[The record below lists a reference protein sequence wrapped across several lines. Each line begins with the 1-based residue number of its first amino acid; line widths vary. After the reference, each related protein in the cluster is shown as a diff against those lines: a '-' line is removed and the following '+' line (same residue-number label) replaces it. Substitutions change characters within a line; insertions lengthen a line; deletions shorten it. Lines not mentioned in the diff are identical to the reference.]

1 MEKNNPL
8 LWTMALTALGTVNAV
23 AQTDVTDKITNADFA
38 GTNTECAGWTLSGFN
53 GNAENCLESY
63 QGAAGNSYNLKQ
75 KITLPAGNYR
85 LVGYAFYRQGGTYN
99 AASGESHAFMVVGS
113 RKIPVRTLASESVA
127 SYPNSMA
134 QANQAFQSGLYRN
147 EVVFSLDKEQEVEI
161 GFEGTHVNDNKNSW
175 FIVGSVK
182 LFSCGVDA
190 TSEVANAGFESDF
203 DGWVNSGFQ
212 RQQNTSF
219 PSKVGT
225 YYCEKWDGNNLADAD
240 IHQEVALPDGI
251 YSLSAVGAFGGS
263 GFSFYAG
270 DKDVAVTSEG
280 YYTIE
285 NIEVTGGKLTI
296 GARIKG
302 ATSNWARFDDVR
314 LTLSETSLEVLKKEL
329 TQKIAVAINKA
340 NVDSSDESIREAL
353 IKLSGLQ
360 LEVNLMTFAQYKACK
375 NDEAGNFVEQIAEL
389 DTEISKAVANKK
401 QYDAAINSYKSLE
414 GAKAELDAAYNAA
427 DENAQTACKTLYED
441 AVGAYENFMT
451 ECEDA
456 YNKGTAGT
464 LFSDSSIDEK
474 IKALEETL
482 SEATNAIKS
491 GNQNYIDYVLV
502 DNAITR
508 MLSVYADASATL
520 YRELSDVN
528 NDVYGDMYTAALVE
542 LNAIKRN
549 ITAVENA
556 NEEGKTTTDE
566 ALTCSALKDKHIA
579 ALAAAEKKINELV
592 EAKVT
597 KADELKANYK
607 LACEDMNTLTD
618 AVTAT
623 LDGEKETDFQE
634 VVSDIKAD
642 IAALQ
647 AKVDAANKAHIIK
660 GETPFCDGY
669 DTDKAA
675 IEKKISEVLAVK
687 VAEFKANAKSMK
699 TIEDLQAKFNTAK
712 SNPADKENPGV
723 NELVSADDKYVVNGI
738 YADTETAIQKEISDY
753 SAAAAKAYGEGKA
766 GEYNKTLNVSGT
778 EAKIDTYFAHAK
790 EALAKYE
797 EIAGALKADN
807 EALAELKGLVAD
819 RGDVTV
825 GASTADGAVTYGKRI
840 EELTAAIATAQKAL
854 DAAIAKKDVE
864 HYTEMMNLT
873 VNTAIASGIAE
884 LKDAYEDDKSAWDAK
899 QQELAQE
906 RMCAEADALIAGI
919 KLPEEYTKEEY
930 GLKADELETE
940 RQKIV
945 AAVETIKGEIES
957 ARQADVADAIA
968 ILPEIIAKIKA
979 EEANAATLE
988 IKAGEILAEF
998 EAEQEAKAVKDAAI
1012 KNLNEQLNGRAK
1024 TKTEAEIIG
1033 VANLNKDTNK
1043 TADFAKE
1050 ISDLQTLID
1059 ALTAEVGNSFAAE
1072 TLRKDNKD
1080 EVIKE
1085 EGKDEQTVP
1094 GYDTRVDD
1102 LNTKVAALR
1111 SKAEAATA
1119 NWNAYNELKKYVA
1132 DSKVA
1137 ETIAVAK
1144 EGVKVATG
1152 DTLTHYQTII
1162 TGYENRL
1169 GTETALGEGSIWEA
1183 IDKAYNPKKY
1193 DSKSTSEG
1201 DAVAQK
1207 AAIIS
1212 RIDDL
1217 KGEASKLPADAKA
1230 NEDAYNA
1237 LEQAIKGED
1246 LTSKTAG
1253 TEFDWNAVYTK
1264 VSTEAEVPVDALE
1277 NAMSKLA
1284 AAKKGIEELK
1294 QKVSD
1299 THANGTCSENQ
1310 AEMENTLSDIN
1321 SAIKTVSDGW
1331 TSDYNEAVAAYNK
1344 ETKDAF
1350 DNKLQELKDEYSD
1363 VTNLISKVSKTSYAA
1378 DFVETLQEVTG
1389 EGGIYT
1395 YPELIRDLQ
1404 SKAETAYA
1412 AVQPGE
1418 VFDIDKTFEK
1428 TATQY
1433 INNIKEL
1440 SDSYTDKVNEYANE
1454 VYAEAYAVTEAKY
1467 NAAVESIKHF
1477 KDDVKTVALTDV
1489 KTILDDSKVASGQPD
1504 FAIKLDAILAKFDM
1518 FDTYIA
1524 ADKEKAANGQYA
1536 VVIAELEA
1544 LTASEAKDIAGFHS
1558 VGGELGASSGI
1569 YAELVENSLT
1579 AAKKAYAEKTED
1591 QTYFDLVTGKVR
1603 ACIEVLTGT
1612 YTQLEVG
1619 KDKDGKPVYE
1629 THTQLYVDAYNE
1641 NKEFDA
1647 NDTAWRKDML
1657 VFVDDAQSA
1666 LDELKT
1672 YVKSLVIAYN
1682 VDVNGVID
1690 GYQTSINLQK
1700 SKADN
1705 AHENNSSTIVKDA
1718 VVNALNQVKVEIAAS
1733 YKDDVVPQE
1742 YNSIVTAVATLKHD
1756 YGLAAATDI
1765 DNSAI
1770 DGYKVIIDEYAA
1782 KNEVLRSEFVNGKKS
1797 ENGVVITDKDKNIV
1811 YATWQE
1817 TYEGY
1822 LALEKCVATT
1832 RDELAEIYDNKLAGN
1847 VKSALDEQ
1855 LGKVEDEYNAIRDLL
1870 ATCHT
1875 PVVDEFQA
1883 DADAMKVAID
1893 AERAHIQADA
1903 DAKTILLYEE
1913 NHGKDI
1919 AAIAAEYDGL
1929 KAKIEEMERPYD
1941 VNDVAYARLTAE
1953 IEVLQERLDAVNA
1966 VAAEYKYQ
1974 DRKKYWVGTEGEEG
1988 YVEFDSYREY
1998 GYDII
2003 SNFINA
2009 DRARIETLNA
2019 QGRGL
2024 KENTQL
2030 RYKGYVEG
2038 QTDKLENILAA
2049 YNAEHLITELSNE
2062 LQSAKDEFGRKVYT
2076 NEDWTELYT
2085 CYQNINSVIEN
2096 LNNYNSDAKD
2106 GSVSKDIDG
2115 NLIYIENPTT
2125 GKEKPGAKDVKYID
2139 AYAEVYAK
2147 YLTVSDD
2154 IKAFA
2159 SDVDEKSYILGD
2171 VNHDGKVNMIDYTIA
2186 RNILLEVE
2194 GLEVTEGMRFAADVN
2209 GDNDVNVG
2217 DLTKIANYIM
2227 TGNFG
2232 GTVETLVRSRYSTH
2246 SSDALT
2252 LAVEGTGAKQRIV
2265 IGLANS
2271 VEYVAG
2277 QMDVKLPAGVRLLD
2291 ESLST
2296 RANGHEL
2303 FSNEVNGA
2311 HRILVSTTDNYALLD
2326 GEQALVY
2333 LDVEVSA
2340 DYAGGA
2346 IEVTNVVFADADAHT
2361 YKLNTVKGEG
2371 DATGITE
2378 LNTAEKV
2385 VSRIY
2390 TVGGQMVKSLQ
2401 KGVNIIINSDGTTRK
2416 VLKK

>member
-1 MEKNNPL
+1 
-8 LWTMALTALGTVNAV
+8 MALTALGTVNAV

-38 GTNTECAGWTLSGFN
+38 GTNTECDGWTLSGFN
-53 GNAENCLESY
+53 DNAENCLESF
-63 QGAAGNSYNLKQ
+63 QGTAGDSYNLKQ

-99 AASGESHAFMVVGS
+99 EASGESHAFMVAGS
-113 RKIPVRTLASESVA
+113 RKIPVRTLASEAVA
-127 SYPNSMA
+127 SYPDNMA

-161 GFEGTHVNDNKNSW
+161 GFEGTHVNDNDNKNSW
-175 FIVGSVK
+175 FIVGFVR
-182 LFSCGVDA
+182 LIRCGADA

-203 DGWVNSGFQ
+203 NGWVNSGFQ

-225 YYCEKWDGNNLADAD
+225 YYCEKGDKNNLPDAD

-270 DKDVAVTSEG
+270 DKKEVAVTSEG

-314 LTLSETSLEVLKKEL
+314 LTLSETSLEALKKEL
-329 TQKIAVAINKA
+329 TQKIAVAINKTTG
-340 NVDSSDESIREAL
+340 VDSDKRVREAL
-353 IKLSGLQ
+353 INLSELQ
-360 LEVNLMTFAQYKACK
+360 LEVKSMTFAQYKAYK
-375 NDEAGNFVEQIAEL
+375 NDEAGNLAEQIAEQ

-414 GAKAELDAAYNAA
+414 GAKAALDEEYNKVK
-427 DENAQTACKTLYED
+427 DENKGAYKTLYED
-441 AVGAYENFMT
+441 AVAAYEKFET
-451 ECEDA
+451 DCKEAYDA
-456 YNKGTAGT
+456 GTAGT
-464 LFSDSSIDEK
+464 LFSDSNIDEK
-474 IKALEETL
+474 IKALEEML
-482 SEATNAIKS
+482 SEATNAINS
-491 GNQNYIDYVLV
+491 GNQNYVDYADV
-502 DNAITR
+502 NAAIIKA
-508 MLSVYADASATL
+508 SNVYAEASNTL
-520 YRELSDVN
+520 YRELSGVN

-542 LNAIKRN
+542 LNAIKRS
-549 ITAVENA
+549 ITAVEYA
-556 NEEGKTTTDE
+556 NEEGKDTKDE
-566 ALTCSALKDKHIA
+566 CSKLKEEHIK
-579 ALAAAEKKINELV
+579 ALAEAEKKINELV
-592 EAKVT
+592 EARVT

-623 LDGEKETDFQE
+623 LDGEKEANFQE
-634 VVSDIKAD
+634 VVDIKAD

-647 AKVDAANKAHIIK
+647 AKVDAANKAHTIK

-675 IEKKISEVLAVK
+675 IEKKISVFLAGK

-699 TIEDLQAKFNTAK
+699 IIEDLQAKFNTAK
-712 SNPADKENPGV
+712 SNPADKKNPGV
-723 NELVSADDKYVVNGI
+723 DELVSADGEYKVNGI
-738 YADTETAIQKEISDY
+738 YFDTEIAIQMEISDY
-753 SAAAAKAYGEGKA
+753 SAAAAEAYGKGKA

-778 EAKIDTYFAHAK
+778 RDKIDTYLDHAK
-790 EALAKYE
+790 KALAKYE

-825 GASTADGAVTYGKRI
+825 DASTADGAVTYGKRI

-854 DAAIAKKDVE
+854 DDAVAKKDVE
-864 HYTEMMNLT
+864 HYTEMMRLT
-873 VNTAIASGIAE
+873 VNTAIASGIKE

-906 RMCAEADALIAGI
+906 RMCTEAKTLIEDT
-919 KLPEEYTKEEY
+919 KLPEEEYTKEKY
-930 GLKADELETE
+930 GLKADELEEE
-940 RQKIV
+940 RKRIV
-945 AAVETIKGEIES
+945 EAVNTIKGDITNAE
-957 ARQADVADAIA
+957 QADAADAIA

-979 EEANAATLE
+979 EEVNVAKLETKAAN
-988 IKAGEILAEF
+988 ILAEF
-998 EAEQEAKAVKDAAI
+998 EAEQEAKGDKDAAI
-1012 KNLNEQLNGRAK
+1012 KNLNEQLNGREK
-1024 TKTEAEIIG
+1024 TETEAEIIG
-1033 VANLNKDTNK
+1033 VAGLNEDTNK
-1043 TADFAKE
+1043 ADGFTEE
-1050 ISDLQTLID
+1050 ISDLRTLIN

-1085 EGKDEQTVP
+1085 EGKDEQTIP

-1102 LNTKVAALR
+1102 LNAKVSALR
-1111 SKAEAATA
+1111 SKAEAATE

-1132 DSKVA
+1132 DSEVA
-1137 ETIAVAK
+1137 DIINTAE
-1144 EGVKVATG
+1144 EGVNVATG
-1152 DTLTHYQTII
+1152 KASNYYQNII
-1162 TGYENRL
+1162 SSYRNRL
-1169 GTETALGEGSIWEA
+1169 GTKTALGKGSIWEA

-1193 DSKSTSEG
+1193 DPKSTSEG
-1201 DAVAQK
+1201 DAVAQED
-1207 AAIIS
+1207 AIIR
-1212 RIDDL
+1212 RIDEL
-1217 KGEASKLPADAKA
+1217 KSEASELPTVAKA

-1237 LEQAIKGED
+1237 LEQAI
-1246 LTSKTAG
+1246 TG
-1253 TEFDWNAVYTK
+1253 TECEWDTVYAK
-1264 VSTEAEVPVDALE
+1264 VSAEAEVPVAALE
-1277 NAMSKLA
+1277 NAMSKLV
-1284 AAKKGIEELK
+1284 AAKKNIEELR
-1294 QKVSD
+1294 QKVSN
-1299 THANGTCSENQ
+1299 THANGTCSEKQ
-1310 AEMENTLSDIN
+1310 TEMENTLSSIN
-1321 SAIKTVSDGW
+1321 SAIKIVSDDW
-1331 TSDYNEAVAAYNK
+1331 TSDYNMAVATYNK
-1344 ETKDAF
+1344 ETKDSF
-1350 DNKLQELKDEYSD
+1350 DNKLQVLKSGYSD
-1363 VTNLISKVSKTSYAA
+1363 AVKLISGVSKTSYAT
-1378 DFVETLQEVTG
+1378 DFVNTLQEVTG
-1389 EGGIYT
+1389 EKGIYT

-1404 SKAETAYA
+1404 SKAETDYA

-1418 VFDIDKTFEK
+1418 VFDINKNFER
-1428 TATQY
+1428 TATEY
-1433 INNIKEL
+1433 IDNIKRL
-1440 SDSYTDKVNEYANE
+1440 SGSYTDEVNKYANK
-1454 VYAEAYAVTEAKY
+1454 VYAKAYAVAEAKY
-1467 NAAVESIKHF
+1467 NAAVESIENFEKE
-1477 KDDVKTVALTDV
+1477 VKNVALTNV
-1489 KTILDDSKVASGQPD
+1489 KEYLDKSKVESGKPD
-1504 FAIKLDAILAKFDM
+1504 FAINLDGILANFDM

-1524 ADKEKAANGQYA
+1524 ADKEKAAKDQYA
-1536 VVIAELEA
+1536 IVIAELEE
-1544 LTASEAKDIAGFHS
+1544 LTDSEATDIAGFHS
-1558 VGGELGASSGI
+1558 VDGKLGASSGI

-1579 AAKKAYAEKTED
+1579 AAKKAYEEKTED
-1591 QTYFDLVTGKVR
+1591 QTYFDLVTEKVR
-1603 ACIEVLTGT
+1603 TFIEVLTGT
-1612 YTQLEVG
+1612 YTRLEVG

-1629 THTQLYVDAYNE
+1629 THTQLYVNAYNE
-1641 NKEFDA
+1641 NKQFDA
-1647 NDTAWRKDML
+1647 NDTAWEEML
-1657 VFVDDAQSA
+1657 AVVGDAQDA
-1666 LDELKT
+1666 LNVLKT
-1672 YVKSLVIAYN
+1672 YVKTLVIAYN

-1690 GYQTSINLQK
+1690 FYQMRIDQQK

-1705 AHENNSSTIVKDA
+1705 AHENNSSTIVKDV

-1733 YKDDVVPQE
+1733 YRDYVVPQE

-1756 YGLAAATDI
+1756 YDLAVAADI
-1765 DNSAI
+1765 DNSEI
-1770 DGYKVIIDEYAA
+1770 DGYKVIIDGYAA
-1782 KNEVLRSEFVNGKKS
+1782 KNEVLKSEFVNGKKD
-1797 ENGVVITDKDKNIV
+1797 ENSIVITDKDKNTV

-1822 LALEKCVATT
+1822 LALETLVATT
-1832 RDELAEIYDNKLAGN
+1832 RDQLVGIYNNKLAGD

-1855 LGKVEDEYNAIRDLL
+1855 LGKVEDEYNAICKLL
-1870 ATCHT
+1870 TTCHA
-1875 PVVDEFQA
+1875 PVVDKFQA
-1883 DADAMKVAID
+1883 DADAMKAAID

-1929 KAKIEEMERPYD
+1929 RAKIEKTERPYD
-1941 VNDVAYARLTAE
+1941 VNDGAYTRLTKE
-1953 IEVLQERLDAVNA
+1953 IKFLQECLDAVNA
-1966 VAAEYKYQ
+1966 VATEYKYQ
-1974 DRKKYWVGTEGEEG
+1974 FLDSFTAMDGTE
-1988 YVEFDSYREY
+1988 FDNYREY
-1998 GYDII
+1998 YYYNI
-2003 SNFINA
+2003 SQFINT
-2009 DRARIETLNA
+2009 DRTEIERLND
-2019 QGRGL
+2019 QGTGL
-2024 KENTQL
+2024 KESTQL
-2030 RYKGYVEG
+2030 KYKKEVEE
-2038 QTDKLENILAA
+2038 QTDKLEKKLAI
-2049 YNAEHLITELSNE
+2049 YNAESLS
-2062 LQSAKDEFGRKVYT
+2062 
-2076 NEDWTELYT
+2076 TELYNELKSAYDVFKDKT
-2085 CYQNINSVIEN
+2085 YTDEDKRELYTRYQNINLDIVN
-2096 LNNYNSDAKD
+2096 LKNYNSDAKD
-2106 GSVSKDIDG
+2106 ESVSKDIDG

-2125 GKEKPGAKDVKYID
+2125 GKEEPGAKDIKYMD

-2147 YLTVSDD
+2147 YFTVSDK

-2159 SDVDEKSYILGD
+2159 SEVDEKSYTLGD
-2171 VNHDGKVNMIDYTIA
+2171 VNHDSKVNMIDYTIA

-2194 GLEVTEGMRFAADVN
+2194 GLEVTEGMRFAADVKR
-2209 GDNDVNVG
+2209 DNDVNVG
-2217 DLTKIANYIM
+2217 DLTKIANFIM
-2227 TGNFG
+2227 TGKFE

>member
-38 GTNTECAGWTLSGFN
+38 GTNTECAGWTLSGFD

-225 YYCEKWDGNNLADAD
+225 YYCEKGDGNNLADAD

-414 GAKAELDAAYNAA
+414 GAKAALDEAYNAVG
-427 DENAQTACKTLYED
+427 DENKAAYKTLYED
-441 AVGAYENFMT
+441 AVATYEKFKTDCEEAYK
-451 ECEDA
+451 A
-456 YNKGTAGT
+456 GTAGT
-464 LFSDSSIDEK
+464 LFSDSNIDEK

-482 SEATNAIKS
+482 SEATNAINS
-491 GNQNYIDYVLV
+491 GNQNYVDYMAV
-502 DNAITR
+502 DIAISDA
-508 MLSVYADASATL
+508 LDVYADASATL

-528 NDVYGDMYTAALVE
+528 NDVYGDMYTAALLE
-542 LNAIKRN
+542 LNVIKRE
-549 ITAVENA
+549 ITAVESA

-566 ALTCSALKDKHIA
+566 ALTCSALKVKHIE
-579 ALAAAEKKINELV
+579 ALDEAEKKINKLV
-592 EAKVT
+592 DARVA
-597 KADELKANYK
+597 KADTLKANYK
-607 LACEDMNTLTD
+607 LACEGINTLT
-618 AVTAT
+618 ASITTT
-623 LDGEKETDFQE
+623 LDDEKEADFQE

-642 IAALQ
+642 IADLQ
-647 AKVDAANKAHIIK
+647 KNVDDANRAHTIN
-660 GETPFCDGY
+660 GETFCDGY

-699 TIEDLQAKFNTAK
+699 TIEDLQAKFNKAK
-712 SNPADKENPGV
+712 SNPAEKENPGV
-723 NELVSADDKYVVNGI
+723 NDLVSADGIYKVNGI
-738 YADTETAIQKEISDY
+738 YANTEVTIQKEIDDY

-766 GEYNKTLNVSGT
+766 GEYNETTLNVSGT
-778 EAKIDTYFAHAK
+778 EAKIVTYSDRAK
-790 EALAKYE
+790 KALTQYE
-797 EIAGALKADN
+797 KIAGALKVDN
-807 EALAELKGLVAD
+807 DALAELEGLVAD

-840 EELTAAIATAQKAL
+840 EELTAAIATAQNAL
-854 DAAIAKKDVE
+854 DAAIAKKDRE

-873 VNTAIASGIAE
+873 VDPAIASDIDE
-884 LKDAYEDDKSAWDAK
+884 LKNAYEGDKSAWDAK

-906 RMCAEADALIAGI
+906 RMCTEAKTLIEDI
-919 KLPEEYTKEEY
+919 KLPEEEYTKEKY
-930 GLKADELETE
+930 GLKAVELKKE
-940 RQKIV
+940 RKRIV
-945 AAVETIKGEIES
+945 EAVDTIRGEIES
-957 ARQADVADAIA
+957 ARKADAADAIA
-968 ILPEIIAKIKA
+968 ILPEIIAKINA
-979 EEANAATLE
+979 EEAHVTTLE
-988 IKAGEILAEF
+988 INAANILKEF
-998 EAEQEAKAVKDAAI
+998 KAEQEAKAVKDAAI

-1024 TKTEAEIIG
+1024 TETEAEIIG
-1033 VANLNKDTNK
+1033 VANLNKDPNK
-1043 TADFAKE
+1043 TVDFDKE
-1050 ISDLQTLID
+1050 ISALQNLID
-1059 ALTAEVGNSFAAE
+1059 TLDAKVGNSFKAE
-1072 TLRKDNKD
+1072 TLREDNKD
-1080 EVIKE
+1080 KV

-1119 NWNAYNELKKYVA
+1119 NWDAYNKLKKYVA

-1137 ETIAVAK
+1137 ETIAVA
-1144 EGVKVATG
+1144 EDSVKVATG
-1152 DTLTHYQTII
+1152 DAYTHYKTII
-1162 TGYENRL
+1162 TSYENRL
-1169 GTETALGEGSIWEA
+1169 GTETVKGSIWEA
-1183 IDKAYNPKKY
+1183 IDKAY
-1193 DSKSTSEG
+1193 TSG
-1201 DAVAQK
+1201 DAVAQEG
-1207 AAIIS
+1207 AIIS
-1212 RIDDL
+1212 RIDEL
-1217 KGEASKLPADAKA
+1217 KGEASELPAVAKA
-1230 NEDAYNA
+1230 NEDAYKA
-1237 LEQAIKGED
+1237 LEQAI
-1246 LTSKTAG
+1246 TG
-1253 TEFDWNAVYTK
+1253 TECEWDTVYAK
-1264 VSTEAEVPVDALE
+1264 VSAEVEVPVGALE
-1277 NAMSKLA
+1277 NAMSKLV
-1284 AAKKGIEELK
+1284 AAKKNIEELR

-1299 THANGTCSENQ
+1299 TRANGTCSEKQ
-1310 AEMENTLSDIN
+1310 TEMENTLSSIN
-1321 SAIKTVSDGW
+1321 STIKEVSNGW
-1331 TSDYNEAVAAYNK
+1331 TNNYNAAVAAYNK
-1344 ETKDAF
+1344 ETKDSF
-1350 DNKLQELKDEYSD
+1350 DNKLQVLKDEYNK
-1363 VTNLISKVSKTSYAA
+1363 VVNLIYEVSKTSYAA

-1389 EGGIYT
+1389 EKGIYT

-1418 VFDIDKTFEK
+1418 LFDIDKTFEE

-1433 INNIKEL
+1433 IDSIKVL
-1440 SDSYTDKVNEYANE
+1440 SDKYTDKVNGYAKE
-1454 VYAEAYAVTEAKY
+1454 VYDKAYAVAEKKY
-1467 NAAVESIKHF
+1467 NAAVESIEDFEKEV
-1477 KDDVKTVALTDV
+1477 KDVALTDV
-1489 KTILDDSKVASGQPD
+1489 KTILDDSKEKKGHSD
-1504 FAIKLDAILAKFDM
+1504 FATNLDAFLAKFDM

-1524 ADKEKAANGQYA
+1524 ADKEKAAKDQYA
-1536 VVIAELEA
+1536 IVIAELEA
-1544 LTASEAKDIAGFHS
+1544 LTASEAKDIKGFHS
-1558 VGGELGASSGI
+1558 VGGELGAFSGS
-1569 YAELVENSLT
+1569 YDELVERSLG
-1579 AAKKAYAEKTED
+1579 AAKKAYEEKTED

-1603 ACIEVLTGT
+1603 TCIEELTGT
-1612 YTQLEVG
+1612 YMGLEVG

-1629 THTQLYVDAYNE
+1629 THTQLYVEAYDADKSY
-1641 NKEFDA
+1641 DA
-1647 NDTAWRKDML
+1647 DDVAYGDMKDA
-1657 VFVDDAQSA
+1657 VKDAQSA

-1682 VDVNGVID
+1682 VNVNDVID
-1690 GYQTSINLQK
+1690 SYQRRINLQK
-1700 SKADN
+1700 SNADT
-1705 AHENNSSTIVKDA
+1705 AHGNNSSTILKET
-1718 VVNALNQVKVEIAAS
+1718 VVNALKKVKDKIDAS
-1733 YKDDVVPQE
+1733 YKDYVVPQE

-1756 YGLAAATDI
+1756 YELAVAADI

-1770 DGYKVIIDEYAA
+1770 DGYKEIIDEYAA
-1782 KNEVLRSEFVNGKKS
+1782 KNEVLQFEFVNGKKD
-1797 ENGVVITDKDKNIV
+1797 EDGIIINGV

-1822 LALEKCVATT
+1822 LDLETLVATT
-1832 RDELAEIYDNKLAGN
+1832 RDELAGIYKKELAGD

-1855 LGKVEDEYNAIRDLL
+1855 LGKVEAEYNAIRDLL
-1870 ATCHT
+1870 ATCHA
-1875 PVVDEFQA
+1875 PVVDKFQA
-1883 DADAMKVAID
+1883 DADKMKAAID

-1929 KAKIEEMERPYD
+1929 KADIEDTERPYD
-1941 VNDVAYARLTAE
+1941 VNDDAYLRLTAE
-1953 IEVLQERLDAVNA
+1953 IEVLQERLDVVNA

-1974 DRKKYWVGTEGEEG
+1974 DRNKYSVGTEGEEG
-1988 YVEFDSYREY
+1988 YVEFDVYREY
-1998 GYDII
+1998 YYYYIT

-2009 DRARIETLNA
+2009 DRARIEMFNA
-2019 QGRGL
+2019 QGKGL
-2024 KENTQL
+2024 EENTQL
-2030 RYKGYVEG
+2030 CYKGRVERM
-2038 QTDKLENILAA
+2038 TDEFEKKLAT
-2049 YNAEHLITELSNE
+2049 YNADGLITELSNE
-2062 LQSAKDEFGRKVYT
+2062 LKSAKDEFEENAEEKEKRYT
-2076 NEDWTELYT
+2076 EEDWRELYAY
-2085 CYQNINSVIEN
+2085 YQKINSDIEN
-2096 LNNYNSDAKD
+2096 LRNYNSSAAKE

-2115 NLIYIENPTT
+2115 NLIYIEDPTT
-2125 GKEKPGAKDVKYID
+2125 GKEKPGAKNVKYMD

-2147 YLTVSDD
+2147 YLTVSKD

-2159 SDVDEKSYILGD
+2159 SEVDEKSYILGD